1 MSSVVKKIQY
11 IVFLIFALFAVASCS
26 SDDSLTQEAP
36 ADEYVAKAKEL
47 LNGDVVLSTESNHE
61 WC

>member
-1 MSSVVKKIQY
+1 MKKILFAMFMALTF
-11 IVFLIFALFAVASCS
+11 VIFALFAVASCS

-47 LNGDVVLSTESNHE
+47 LSV
-61 WC
+61 C

>member
-36 ADEYVAKAKEL
+36 ADEYVAKAKEREIQL
-47 LNGDVVLSTESNHE
+47 LQKVEEIIG
-61 WC
+61 